1 MKKPLLK
8 LILAALSFGAA
19 SPLAKASEKD
29 LYDFLWL
36 DPDKKVYVLQNK
48 IYPKTNS
55 FYADIGYVQNQTSEF
70 QDTTGGQL
78 RFGYFINEEWGVE
91 LNHIRYG
98 SQKNAAYD
106 SVQIVNGTDPF
117 VRRAVQSTS
126 LFAIWSPFYGKI
138 NTFNKIFY
146 FDWYFGAGTGFMKME
161 SNLESVVNPGIKSRY
176 KSEYHHPLM
185 LKTGLKVHLNRHIHL
200 GVEFLNNNY
209 QAGSAKQPSSKK
221 WKQTNDLIFSLGVS
235 F

>member
-8 LILAALSFGAA
+8 LLLAALALGAA
-19 SPLAKASEKD
+19 PSLSQASEKD

-48 IYPKTNS
+48 IYPKTNT
-55 FYADIGYVQNQTSEF
+55 FYFDVGYVQNQTSEF

-78 RFGYFINEEWGVE
+78 RFGYFLNEEFALE
-91 LNHIRYG
+91 LSHMSYG

-117 VRRAVQSTS
+117 VRRAVKSTS

-146 FDWYFGAGTGFMKME
+146 FDWYFGAGTGTMRME
-161 SNLESVVNPGIKSRY
+161 SNLESVVDPGAPSRY
-176 KSEYHHPLM
+176 KSEYYHPVQ
-185 LKTGLKVHLNRHIHL
+185 LKTGFKAHINRHIHL
-200 GVEFLNNNY
+200 GVEFLNSNY
-209 QAGSAKQPSSKK
+209 QAGSAKNPSSKK
-221 WKQTNDLIFSLGVS
+221 WRQTNDLIFSLGVS